1 MALISSV
8 FFGVQQ
14 LWGAHQTFR
23 IGFKNIKYSHSVI
36 LDWVLD
42 WLTSPPPVL
51 SNIGPYNCPNVHYQV
66 PLAAPC
72 EKPENSVCLPTP
84 GTHSQQP
91 GTPGKVSK
99 WLTWSAKRKNRIT
112 DLNMEP
118 NLVISDYGEIC
129 NPNWE
134 SNRKTW
140 KDGKS
145 DEDLYFLPPSPSQ
158 RHSNGVILQL
168 AHLRKQ
174 APPLT
179 RSRGEKAA
187 HKMQLWDEKGQ
198 QCCGSPGLQTKH
210 TKAPIKWSALSCQHS
225 VAAISKRGFP

>member
-1 MALISSV
+1 MPII
-8 FFGVQQ
+8 
-14 LWGAHQTFR
+14 R
-23 IGFKNIKYSHSVI
+23 
-36 LDWVLD
+36 
-42 WLTSPPPVL
+42 SPSPHPVRNQRTRFASQPPEL
-51 SNIGPYNCPNVHYQV
+51 
-66 PLAAPC
+66 
-72 EKPENSVCLPTP
+72 
-84 GTHSQQP
+84 THSNLALLARLANGWLDQQREKI
-91 GTPGKVSK
+91 GLWISI
-99 WLTWSAKRKNRIT
+99 WNQI
-112 DLNMEP
+112 
-118 NLVISDYGEIC
+118 LVISDYGEIC

-179 RSRGEKAA
+179 KSRGEKAD
-187 HKMQLWDEKGQ
+187 HKMQLWDEKRQ
-198 QCCGSPGLQTKH
+198 QCCSSPGLQTKH

>member
-1 MALISSV
+1 MALFSSV

-23 IGFKNIKYSHSVI
+23 MGFKNIKYSHSVI

-51 SNIGPYNCPNVHYQV
+51 SNIGPYNCPNVHNQV

-72 EKPENSVCLPTP
+72 EEPENSVCLPTP

-91 GTPGKVSK
+91 GTPSKVSK
-99 WLTWSAKRKNRIT
+99 WLTWSAKRKLGLRISIW
-112 DLNMEP
+112 NQI
-118 NLVISDYGEIC
+118 LVISDYGKIC

-134 SNRKTW
+134 LSRKTW

-145 DEDLYFLPPSPSQ
+145 DEDLYFLPLKDTLMGWFFNWHIWENKPHHSPD
-158 RHSNGVILQL
+158 
-168 AHLRKQ
+168 
-174 APPLT
+174 P
-179 RSRGEKAA
+179 GEKRLLT
-187 HKMQLWDEKGQ
+187 KCNSEMKKSNM
-198 QCCGSPGLQTKH
+198 QCCSSPRLQTKH